1 MNEQNLVPVRSE
13 TEAREKGR
21 AGGIASGEARRRKK
35 TYREIA
41 QSLRDVQ
48 VPVKMP
54 DGGTEQKPLDEAVM
68 LALYKRA
75 LKGEPLAVKTLLQIQ
90 GEFQDSLDVTTR
102 VQGLNIEVADKETK
116 DALAKVLNLK
126 EETQEE

>member
-13 TEAREKGR
+13 SEAREKGR

-41 QSLRDVQ
+41 QSLRDLT

-54 DGGTEQKPLDEAVM
+54 DGGTQEKQLDEAVM

-116 DALAKVLNLK
+116 DALAKVLKLK
-126 EETQEE
+126 E